1 MKNKNIARAGIAL
14 AAAAAMTLPIAPLA
28 SANGPTVTHLSQ
40 SASAPGDAVTDGWA
54 TELLDGKSLELVL
67 ADEYLTDDGY
77 VRGELTAVSDDDE
90 NLKAEFDESTRTVT
104 ITAEGAAVGDKVTV
118 SFAYTKEVSPAVP
131 GEGDEP
137 GTPAV
142 IETISVDHTVT
153 VVEKM
158 SVIHKDFTY
167 EDITPVRAN
176 IESTFAP
183 DYETPTGTTFKL
195 DKDVKGVSI
204 DENSGDLTVKAD
216 LDQAGNALEV
226 VVIVTFP
233 DGTTLDNVALTIPV
247 DEAYNKTTDL
257 SYSTGGTYRANVPGE
272 KKLTGA
278 VPPEGTTFKLAAGD
292 EGKGITVNE
301 TNGDLTL
308 DFDTEQANSTV
319 EAVVVATFPD
329 GSTKDVTASI
339 SVAQLLSITHADTPA
354 AYIGKVEQGYG
365 SQKITEPVHE
375 LPAGTIYMFEPG
387 EVPEGAKIS
396 VDPNTGGIR
405 VLSATTRDQDFAV
418 TVNVVFVDGST
429 RSLDAMVRYNSA
441 HAERHKPTYATQNVK
456 DGIPSK
462 FATVF
467 GSGSI
472 PGEVTIGDVTVDSDL
487 PFTVIEADG
496 GVVEVPEGHSSLIY
510 NPTNGDIDIQVPFGT
525 PEGTKIRVIVPFTFQ
540 DESTATGVIETE
552 VVQNDAAAYDPV
564 YKDTGAVTGAA
575 AKTVYPTGSE
585 LPERTTFA
593 LDDAPAEWNV
603 SLDEAT
609 GALTFT
615 TPKGAAVGDVAT
627 VTVTVNYPD
636 GTSEKVTQTI
646 EVKDS
651 SAEATAPEYLNTW
664 IKPGETKIIE
674 NTGEEFPEG
683 VTVTADQSTVT
694 DGWVVEVDEEHAIH
708 VTAPEDAEI
717 GDELT
722 FDVNI
727 RYKDESGEVQNVSV
741 TVSLYDPDLI
751 QRTIRRTIVIEVP
764 PTQDEINAAIQ
775 ERDEQIAA
783 EEAANGGAVGTI
795 LANTGADVGTLTL
808 AASITAALAGA
819 GFLANRRRKN

>member
-40 SASAPGDAVTDGWA
+40 SASAPGDAVMAGWA
-54 TELLDGKSLELVL
+54 TELLDGKSLGLVL

-90 NLKAEFDESTRTVT
+90 NLKAEFDEPTRTVT

-131 GEGDEP
+131 GEGGEP

-167 EDITPVRAN
+167 ADITPVKAN
-176 IESTFAP
+176 IETTFAP
-183 DYETPTGTTFKL
+183 DYETPTGTTFKLDEDVEGVSIDENTGDLTVKADLLQANRDLNVVVIVTFPDGTSLDNVALTIPVDEAYNVIHDDLAYSTGGTYRANVPGEKSLTGAVPPEGTTFKL

-204 DENSGDLTVKAD
+204 DEN
-216 LDQAGNALEV
+216 
-226 VVIVTFP
+226 
-233 DGTTLDNVALTIPV
+233 
-247 DEAYNKTTDL
+247 
-257 SYSTGGTYRANVPGE
+257 TG
-272 KKLTGA
+272 KLTLNF
-278 VPPEGTTFKLAAGD
+278 V
-292 EGKGITVNE
+292 
-301 TNGDLTL
+301 
-308 DFDTEQANSTV
+308 TEQANSTV

-329 GSTKDVTASI
+329 KSTKEITASI
-339 SVAQLLSITHADTPA
+339 TVAELLSITHAETPA
-354 AYIGKVEQGYG
+354 AYIGKVIQGYG

-429 RSLDAMVRYNSA
+429 RSIDATVRYNSA

-487 PFTVIEADG
+487 DFDIIEADG
-496 GVVEVPEGHSSLIY
+496 GVVEVEEGRSSLIY

-525 PEGTKIRVIVPFTFQ
+525 PEGTKIRVIVPFKFQ

-564 YKDTGAVTGAA
+564 YPDTGAVTGAA
-575 AKTVYPTGSE
+575 AKTVYLTGSE
-585 LPERTTFA
+585 LPEQTTFA

-603 SLDEAT
+603 SLDEDT

-646 EVKDS
+646 EVMDS
-651 SAEATAPEYLNTW
+651 FAEATAPEYLNTW
-664 IKPGETKIIE
+664 IKPGETKVIE

-727 RYKDESGEVQNVSV
+727 RYTDKSGEVQNVSV

-795 LANTGADVGTLTL
+795 LANTGADVGTLAL
-808 AASITAALAGA
+808 AATIAAALAGA
-819 GFLANRRRKN
+819 GFFANRRRKN